1 MKVRSLP
8 NSLLTRFASIPFIQ
22 SRTLSQ
28 GSNHHEVFRRTASV
42 VLSIF
47 AHQSLPHRIAREPEA
62 TRGTSR
68 TRTRG
73 PDRSFNDDLVDIQV
87 PAPASFHLQ
96 EGLGVDAGLLED
108 CTQRSLRHVA
118 GVVGDGGVAVERRI
132 EPDLMRTRCLSVE
145 HQAET
150 LQRLVISR

>member
-1 MKVRSLP
+1 MARKVMALRPRSQQPAYEVRLNP
-8 NSLLTRFASIPFIQ
+8 VDSI
-22 SRTLSQ
+22 SNLVA

-108 CTQRSLRHVA
+108 CTQRSLS
-118 GVVGDGGVAVERRI
+118 GMSPGWLGMVV
-132 EPDLMRTRCLSVE
+132 
-145 HQAET
+145 
-150 LQRLVISR
+150 